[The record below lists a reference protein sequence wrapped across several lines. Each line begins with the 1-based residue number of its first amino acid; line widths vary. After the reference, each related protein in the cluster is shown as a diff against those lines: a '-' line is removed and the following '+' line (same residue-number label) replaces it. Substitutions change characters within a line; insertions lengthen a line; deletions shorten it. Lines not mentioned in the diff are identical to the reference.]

1 MELLVDRKYKKE
13 TYTISNLYIDGAWFC
28 NVIEDKDRGLTD
40 DMGEWEIKKAK
51 VYGETAIP
59 SGRYQIDMNTVSP
72 KYKGVKWYKDNFGG
86 RMPRLLG
93 VKGFLGI
100 LIHCGNTALDSLG
113 CLIVGINKQ
122 KGKVLESRA
131 TFLKL
136 WKVLE
141 KANKRGEEIWITI
154 R

>member
-13 TYTISNLYIDGAWFC
+13 TYTISNLYVDGAWFC
-28 NVIEDKDRGLTD
+28 NVIEDKDRGLTN
-40 DMGEWEIKKAK
+40 DMDEGEIKKAK
-51 VYGETAIP
+51 VYAETAIP

-72 KYKGVKWYKDNFGG
+72 KYSGYKWYKDNFGG
-86 RMPRLLG
+86 RMPRLMK

-100 LIHCGNTALDSLG
+100 LIHPGNTNKDSAG

-122 KGKVLESRA
+122 KGKVLDSRN

-136 WKVLE
+136 WRILE

-154 R
+154 N